1 MEKKVKLKDGTEITI
16 RPITMDDLDKS
27 HEFFLALPEEDRAYL
42 RVDVT
47 KREVVQRR
55 IKDMEIM
62 NIKRIIA
69 LHNDNIIANAALE
82 IGSHGWEGHIGEL
95 RLIVSKDFQRKGLG
109 VIMAN
114 ELYSYATREKVEEMV
129 IKIMKPQLAAR
140 KIFERLGFKEDVT
153 LKDYVKDISGQR
165 RDLVIFRCNLA
176 DLWQE
181 LEDYFHETDHRGIA

>member
-1 MEKKVKLKDGTEITI
+1 MEKKVKLKDGTNILI
-16 RPITMDDLDKS
+16 RPITIDDVDKS
-27 HEFFLALPEEDRAYL
+27 YEFFLSLPEEDRAYL

-47 KREVVQRR
+47 KRDIVQRR
-55 IKDMEIM
+55 IKDMEMM
-62 NIKRIIA
+62 NVKRIIA
-69 LHNDNIIANAALE
+69 ISNEKIIADTALE
-82 IGSHGWEGHIGEL
+82 IGTHGWERHIGEL

-129 IKIMKPQLAAR
+129 VKIMKPQLAAR

-153 LKDYVKDISGQR
+153 MKDYVKDMTGQR

>member
-27 HEFFLALPEEDRAYL
+27 HEFFMALPEEDRAYL

-47 KREVVQRR
+47 KRDVVQRR
-55 IKDMEIM
+55 IKDMECM

-69 LHNDNIIANAALE
+69 LHNDRIIANAALE
-82 IGSHGWEGHIGEL
+82 IGTHGWEKHIGEL
-95 RLIVSKDFQRKGLG
+95 RLIVARDFQRKGLG

-153 LKDYVKDISGQR
+153 LKDYVKDMSGQR